1 MRHPIKQGALRCLTT
16 LMGTCLIMASAAALA
31 AELPDGTVISKA
43 NLDQIKND
51 TFMGH
56 TIASLLT
63 EKVEWQIQNTG
74 LKMPLGKAKEPVF
87 DPRYAEATKKY
98 SDQAKFDPKTREVT
112 GWVAGLPVPDIS
124 ESDPDGRE
132 RV

>member
-1 MRHPIKQGALRCLTT
+1 MQNPFKQSVVCRLRTLVGA
-16 LMGTCLIMASAAALA
+16 CLIATSACALA

-63 EKVEWQIQNTG
+63 EKVEWQIRNTG
-74 LKMPLGKAKEPVF
+74 LKMPIGKAKATVF
-87 DPRYAEATKKY
+87 DAEYVEATKKY
-98 SDQAKFDPKTREVT
+98 CDQGTLDTV
-112 GWVAGLPVPDIS
+112 
-124 ESDPDGRE
+124 
-132 RV
+132 